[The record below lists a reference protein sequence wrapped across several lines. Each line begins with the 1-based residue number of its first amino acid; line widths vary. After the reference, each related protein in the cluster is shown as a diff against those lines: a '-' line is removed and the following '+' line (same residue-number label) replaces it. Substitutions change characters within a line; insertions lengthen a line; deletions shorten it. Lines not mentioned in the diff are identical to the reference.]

1 MGNEITFSL
10 GLKVDISFMPVEPGT
25 FVMGDEEEFNEYG
38 WADKPK
44 HEVVISKRFWLGEFH
59 VTRIQWQ
66 YVLGYKTYEY
76 TGGHNRPI
84 ENITWDEAQT
94 FCKELNVKFGDQL
107 PEGYEFFLPTEA
119 QWEYACRSG
128 FEEGYD
134 LDEIA

>member
-10 GLKVDISFMPVEPGT
+10 GHKVDISFMPVEPGT

-94 FCKELNVKFGDQL
+94 FCKKLNVKFGGQL

-128 FEEGYD
+128 FEAGYD

>member
-1 MGNEITFSL
+1 M
-10 GLKVDISFMPVEPGT
+10 
-25 FVMGDEEEFNEYG
+25 
-38 WADKPK
+38 
-44 HEVVISKRFWLGEFH
+44 
-59 VTRIQWQ
+59 
-66 YVLGYKTYEY
+66 GYKTYEY

-84 ENITWDEAQT
+84 ENITWDEMQT
-94 FCKELNVKFGDQL
+94 FCKKLNVKFGGQL